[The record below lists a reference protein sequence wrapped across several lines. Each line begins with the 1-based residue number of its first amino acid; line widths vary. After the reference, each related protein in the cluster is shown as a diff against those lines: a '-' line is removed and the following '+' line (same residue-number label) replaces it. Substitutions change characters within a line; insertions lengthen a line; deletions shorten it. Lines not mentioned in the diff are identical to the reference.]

1 MKLIIET
8 DDGSN
13 VAHHIK
19 VSKKGMDVL
28 LDLFA
33 WIDML
38 DTRGRTMRAPDTTV
52 GDSSPVS
59 EHSTN
64 NQKPPRR
71 IANEKIDRR

>member
-52 GDSSPVS
+52 GDNLVS
-59 EHSTN
+59 EDTTGDDAA
-64 NQKPPRR
+64 RR
-71 IANEKIDRR
+71 